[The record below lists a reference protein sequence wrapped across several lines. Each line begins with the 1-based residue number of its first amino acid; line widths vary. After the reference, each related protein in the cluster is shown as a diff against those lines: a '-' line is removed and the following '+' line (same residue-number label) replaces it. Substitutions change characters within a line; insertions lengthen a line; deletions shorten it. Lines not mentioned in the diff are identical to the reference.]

1 MAFEVNQVPYS
12 DDVID
17 SQRKL
22 TRPWEQFFRK
32 VFDVLQY
39 LKGEQAFTLV
49 NNQASATDV
58 TPLTFDK
65 NYVSHAVVEYLIQRT
80 TSSSELVAGGR
91 LTAIY
96 SYDANTWTIA
106 NSIDVNVGTIGVTFS
121 ITADGQVRYTTTNQ
135 AGTVELSRMVF
146 RLRQLQGK
154 SSLYS
159 RLG

>member
-1 MAFEVNQVPYS
+1 MAFEVNSVPYA

-39 LKGEQAFTLV
+39 LKSEQTFTLV
-49 NNQASATDV
+49 NNQASPADI

-65 NYVSHAVVEYLIQRT
+65 NYVSHAVVEFLIQRT
-80 TSSSELVAGGR
+80 TGLSERVAGGR
-91 LTAIY
+91 ITLIY
-96 SYDANTWTIA
+96 QPNSNSWTIA
-106 NSIDVNVGTIGVTFS
+106 TATDVNVGTIGVTFS
-121 ITADGQVRYTTTNQ
+121 VTADGQVQYTTNNQ
-135 AGTVELSRMVF
+135 LGAVSISRMVF
-146 RLRQLQGK
+146 RVRQLQGK